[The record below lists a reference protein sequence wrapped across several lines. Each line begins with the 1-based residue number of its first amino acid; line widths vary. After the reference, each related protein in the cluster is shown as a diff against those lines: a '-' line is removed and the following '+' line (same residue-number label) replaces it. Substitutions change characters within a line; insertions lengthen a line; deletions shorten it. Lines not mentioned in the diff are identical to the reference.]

1 MRVVLLTGRLQ
12 PRAVQEWRRV
22 SNHSVELFVG
32 PYRSGKTLLLLDEL
46 IAFKREQPLASTLIL
61 VPSARYGKLLKER
74 IAAALCKESGF
85 GNIGASDSR
94 NQARRAGKPAGI
106 FGLQILPFYQCCLQV
121 LSKTSAEPL
130 VIPEQLRPGLLSKIL
145 AELKF
150 SGRIKALSKV
160 ANFHGTSFAML
171 ELIDELQRAGLS
183 PDDVLARLEQ
193 SSCQESH
200 LIELAMVY
208 QEYWNALKSLGYYD
222 QKSLALAAREQLFS
236 NQGKDHDLLL
246 IEGFDRVSHLQAQ
259 IFAGL
264 SQHAELTKISFDY
277 WAQPEETIADLQKAE
292 NALQQSADEYLW
304 KKNSFDELCSNL
316 NPNIIQ
322 VINGARTASV
332 TTETS
337 DAASPQLEIISLLD
351 PFLEMVEVA
360 RQVKLSIAE
369 RKIDHSDIIVVT
381 REPDSYNGAI
391 ETAFE
396 DAGINYFIDGSRKIV
411 ELEPWRFIRN
421 FLLLKENELRR
432 KGLLDLLR
440 SPYMNLEALS
450 MTARDVSILDRDS
463 YEIGLIGGLKTWST
477 FLQKKQFGTFAKA
490 LIEFLNSIQHV
501 DEDQASAATHAR
513 RIEDIIER
521 YMLFPASEAD
531 IRSAAAGQ
539 EREAVKALRRAL
551 KVLMMEEQLLEH
563 KAETFKQFFNKVE
576 SLIEKTNFA
585 RPRPQQAAV
594 TICSAELVPNKPF
607 KEVFICGVN
616 EGDFPRHQR
625 SSGFLSNDETQLWL
639 SFGIDIRN
647 PRHEPGFEK
656 ALFYSLT
663 ERAKN
668 RLTLCLTQ
676 FGNKGE
682 ETIPS
687 FYLSE
692 IQEKLKINCA
702 GLSPFQ
708 RSETRPIS
716 ARDALSMVLWRKGI
730 STAETLA
737 ERSLT
742 IEKQLHSL
750 KLSFSASMSR
760 ANGDYRNLFNGYLS
774 DFFEIGALS
783 MVANSSW
790 TASKLNDYGK
800 CPFRYWASHV
810 LDIEPREE
818 AEAGLNFKFIGM
830 FYHKVLELFFSA
842 RAKQSDPKNGRPVE
856 SPQPDRPL
864 GETASRS
871 LIPDLTPDEI
881 AGAPMPLTRWLSPTG
896 PHRPCVAREE
906 TSDSTQELF
915 ERSFAR
921 GIQWLEA
928 RSDFQAGPYWEQ
940 EKKDLRFRLIRF
952 IERELERINDEFGIQ
967 YAPAMFEANFG
978 TKAENSYPPLKIA
991 GLDGKPILVSGTI
1004 DRVDLEVGA
1013 SSGKRK
1019 ARVLDYKSSS
1029 RSISS
1034 KEAERGRNLQL
1045 PIYALALENSIMP
1058 EATVT
1063 EAHYLSINA
1072 ARPVGHLDFE
1082 SDKNA
1087 HLKNHTSELISN
1099 YVNDAQHGVFLVK
1112 PNGNDVCKDCIHSSV
1127 CRVAELKGQIKEEER
1142 DASFN

>member
-1 MRVVLLTGRLQ
+1 V
-12 PRAVQEWRRV
+12 
-22 SNHSVELFVG
+22 
-32 PYRSGKTLLLLDEL
+32 
-46 IAFKREQPLASTLIL
+46 
-61 VPSARYGKLLKER
+61 
-74 IAAALCKESGF
+74 
-85 GNIGASDSR
+85 
-94 NQARRAGKPAGI
+94 
-106 FGLQILPFYQCCLQV
+106 
-121 LSKTSAEPL
+121 
-130 VIPEQLRPGLLSKIL
+130 
-145 AELKF
+145 
-150 SGRIKALSKV
+150 
-160 ANFHGTSFAML
+160 
-171 ELIDELQRAGLS
+171 
-183 PDDVLARLEQ
+183 EQ
-193 SSCQESH
+193 S
-200 LIELAMVY
+200 
-208 QEYWNALKSLGYYD
+208 
-222 QKSLALAAREQLFS
+222 
-236 NQGKDHDLLL
+236 
-246 IEGFDRVSHLQAQ
+246 
-259 IFAGL
+259 
-264 SQHAELTKISFDY
+264 
-277 WAQPEETIADLQKAE
+277 
-292 NALQQSADEYLW
+292 
-304 KKNSFDELCSNL
+304 
-316 NPNIIQ
+316 
-322 VINGARTASV
+322 
-332 TTETS
+332 
-337 DAASPQLEIISLLD
+337 
-351 PFLEMVEVA
+351 
-360 RQVKLSIAE
+360 
-369 RKIDHSDIIVVT
+369 
-381 REPDSYNGAI
+381 
-391 ETAFE
+391 
-396 DAGINYFIDGSRKIV
+396 
-411 ELEPWRFIRN
+411 
-421 FLLLKENELRR
+421 
-432 KGLLDLLR
+432 
-440 SPYMNLEALS
+440 
-450 MTARDVSILDRDS
+450 
-463 YEIGLIGGLKTWST
+463 
-477 FLQKKQFGTFAKA
+477 
-490 LIEFLNSIQHV
+490 
-501 DEDQASAATHAR
+501 SAATHAR
-513 RIEDIIER
+513 RIEDIIEQ
-521 YMLFPASEAD
+521 YMLLPASEAD

-539 EREAVKALRRAL
+539 EREAIKALRRAL
-551 KVLMMEEQLLEH
+551 KVLMMEERLLQH

-576 SLIEKTNFA
+576 SLIEKANFA

-692 IQEKLKINCA
+692 IEEKMGINCA

-708 RSETRPIS
+708 RSDTKPIS
-716 ARDALSMVLWRKGI
+716 ARDALSMALWRKGI

-737 ERSLT
+737 ERSQT

-750 KLSFSASMSR
+750 KLSFSASLSR

-783 MVANSSW
+783 MVPNSSW

-818 AEAGLNFKFIGM
+818 AEVGLNFKFIGM
-830 FYHKVLELFFSA
+830 FYHKVLELFFSE
-842 RAKQSDPKNGRPVE
+842 RAK
-856 SPQPDRPL
+856 
-864 GETASRS
+864 
-871 LIPDLTPDEI
+871 LIHEKAIAEEI
-881 AGAPMPLTRWLSPTG
+881 HGKVISEEIHGKVISEEIHGKAIAEEIVGAM
-896 PHRPCVAREE
+896 PCVAREE
-906 TSDSTQELF
+906 SNELIQELF

-928 RSDFQAGPYWEQ
+928 RSDFHAGPYWEQ
-940 EKKDLRFRLIRF
+940 EKKDLRFRLSRF

-978 TKAENSYPPLKIA
+978 TKAENSYPPLKIT
-991 GLDGKPILVSGTI
+991 GLDGKPILISGTI
-1004 DRVDLEVGA
+1004 DRVDLEVGVNQ
-1013 SSGKRK
+1013 GKRK

-1058 EATVT
+1058 DATVT

-1082 SDKNA
+1082 SDKNS

-1127 CRVAELKGQIKEEER
+1127 CRVAELKGQMKEEER